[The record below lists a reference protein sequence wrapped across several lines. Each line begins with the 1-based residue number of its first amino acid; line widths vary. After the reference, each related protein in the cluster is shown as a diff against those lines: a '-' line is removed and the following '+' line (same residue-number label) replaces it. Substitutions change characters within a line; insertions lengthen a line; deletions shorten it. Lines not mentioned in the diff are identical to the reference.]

1 MRKIIFA
8 CLFGTLS
15 SLLFASED
23 VEELAV
29 QKCGSC
35 HLMGAISKEKID
47 AMKAPPYW
55 AIARK
60 LREAELSREDKI
72 KFMVDF
78 AFNPTREKMM
88 FPIETFNRFGLMP
101 VQTGKVTKE
110 EIERIATYI
119 LGETR
124 E

>member
-1 MRKIIFA
+1 MKKIIFA
-8 CLFGTLS
+8 CLFGVILS
-15 SLLFASED
+15 PLFASED

-29 QKCGSC
+29 RKCGNC
-35 HLMGAISKEKID
+35 HLMGTITKEKVD
-47 AMKAPPYW
+47 NMKAPPYW

-60 LREAELSREDKI
+60 LRDAELSRENKI

-88 FPIETFNRFGLMP
+88 FPIETFNIFGLMP
-101 VQTGKVTKE
+101 SMSQKVTKE
-110 EIERIATYI
+110 EIEQISTYI
-119 LGETR
+119 LGETK

>member
-1 MRKIIFA
+1 MKEIILA
-8 CLFGTLS
+8 CLFGAMLS
-15 SLLFASED
+15 PLFASED

-29 QKCGSC
+29 RKCGNC
-35 HLMGAISKEKID
+35 HLMGTITKEKVD
-47 AMKAPPYW
+47 NMKAPPYW

-60 LREAELSREDKI
+60 LKEAELSRDDKI

-101 VQTGKVTKE
+101 SMSQKVTKE
-110 EIERIATYI
+110 EIEQIATYI

-124 E
+124 K

>member
-1 MRKIIFA
+1 MKEIILA
-8 CLFGTLS
+8 CLFGAMLS
-15 SLLFASED
+15 PLFASGD

-29 QKCGSC
+29 RKCGNC
-35 HLMGAISKEKID
+35 HLMGAISKEKIE

-60 LREAELSREDKI
+60 LKDAELSRENKI

-101 VQTGKVTKE
+101 SMSGKVTKE
-110 EIERIATYI
+110 EIEQIATYI
-119 LGETR
+119 LGENR